1 LGELNGRCM
10 RENGRFEK
18 ENSVF
23 PFLILQ
29 SLFAVLSSLYDGLS
43 HEGSMEL
50 GLKNRTAL
58 VLGAGGGL
66 GRAISLALAAEGA
79 KIAVADIDSK
89 AVAATESAIAA
100 IAGKSIGLTWDL
112 ADLSVIDGNVSRIE
126 AELGHVEILVN
137 ITGGPPPT
145 TAAGQDP
152 ALWSKHF
159 QSMVL
164 SCIAIT
170 DRVLPDM
177 RKNRWGRVITSTSSG
192 VVSPIPNLGISN
204 ALRMSLVGWSKTL
217 AREVGAEG
225 ITANIILPG
234 RIATDRIK
242 FLDESKAKREGRT
255 VEDVAAESTRTIP
268 IGRYGKPEE
277 YGAAVAFLA
286 SEQAAYI
293 TGSIIR
299 VDGGLVA
306 SA

>member
-1 LGELNGRCM
+1 
-10 RENGRFEK
+10 
-18 ENSVF
+18 
-23 PFLILQ
+23 
-29 SLFAVLSSLYDGLS
+29 
-43 HEGSMEL
+43 MEL

-66 GRAISLALAAEGA
+66 GRAISLALATEGA
-79 KIAVADIDSK
+79 KIAAADIDSK

-100 IAGKSIGLTWDL
+100 IAGKCIGLTWDL
-112 ADLSVIDGNVSRIE
+112 ADLSVIDSNITRIE

-170 DRVLPDM
+170 DRVLPNM
-177 RKNRWGRVITSTSSG
+177 RKNRWGRIITSTSSG
-192 VVSPIPNLGISN
+192 VVTPIPNLGISN

-242 FLDESKAKREGRT
+242 FLDEAKARRENRT
-255 VEDVAAESTRTIP
+255 VEEVAAESTRAIP
-268 IGRYGKPEE
+268 LGRYGKPEE
-277 YGAAVAFLA
+277 YAAAVAFLA

-299 VDGGLVA
+299 VDGGLIA